1 MDLRTV
7 QTNTAMFNV
16 DGLGVSAE
24 EFVEKLRARGVLIN
38 STSGSRVRFVA
49 NLGIESGDV

>member
-1 MDLRTV
+1 
-7 QTNTAMFNV
+7 MFNV

-24 EFVEKLRARGVLIN
+24 EFVERLRARGVLIN